1 MISTRMRLTGTGR
14 RTWRGSPGG
23 TAHRACVGGVT
34 IARGGG
40 DTSERKGD
48 RDHEASR
55 TIPDDET
62 MPVAVEKTQPLARR
76 GEPDAFTEEV
86 RFVLRARAVVGDVD
100 FQRLR

>member
-1 MISTRMRLTGTGR
+1 MRLTGTGR
-14 RTWRGSPGG
+14 RTWRGSPGV
-23 TAHRACVGGVT
+23 TAHPTVVGGEAIT
-34 IARGGG
+34 RGGG

-48 RDHEASR
+48 RDREASR
-55 TIPDDET
+55 AIPDDET

-86 RFVLRARAVVGDVD
+86 RFVLRARAVVGDLD